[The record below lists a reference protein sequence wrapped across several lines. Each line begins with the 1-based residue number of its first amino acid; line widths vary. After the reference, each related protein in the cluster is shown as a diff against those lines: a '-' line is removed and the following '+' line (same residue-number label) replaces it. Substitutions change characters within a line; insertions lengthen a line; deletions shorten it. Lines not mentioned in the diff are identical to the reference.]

1 MEYADDAVH
10 RQTPRSPGRLSVSP
24 DIEFSDDN
32 ETFLGSQQFQDIK
45 SWTHEHLLSR
55 IEELGAEFGRWSR
68 GSIQQFV
75 RAQVA
80 LSDRSQHAM
89 KLIHCEHGRGGIV
102 DSRRERL

>member
-1 MEYADDAVH
+1 M
-10 RQTPRSPGRLSVSP
+10 SP
-24 DIEFSDDN
+24 DIEFADDN

-75 RAQVA
+75 E
-80 LSDRSQHAM
+80 L
-89 KLIHCEHGRGGIV
+89 EV
-102 DSRRERL
+102 DSFVRMQVDRKSVV